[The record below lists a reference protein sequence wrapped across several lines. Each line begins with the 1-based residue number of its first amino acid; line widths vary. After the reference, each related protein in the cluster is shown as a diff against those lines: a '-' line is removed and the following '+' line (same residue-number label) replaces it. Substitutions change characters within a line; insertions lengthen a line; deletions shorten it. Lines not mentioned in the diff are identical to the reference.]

1 MKYRC
6 FLKLLHWTLF
16 VDLLGYRDI
25 NGDVDNLEKANE
37 LIEFMKSNVE
47 LFKNQ
52 NDNIKLREH
61 YSQSSFDIFSHY
73 DISFAFISDSLIVS
87 YSPNLE
93 LDFPENIALSH
104 SANML
109 LIILQ
114 RLRSL
119 IYKCVLEKKIFLRG
133 GISNYYSYIDG
144 TFAVGKGVGAS
155 YIAEAKKAI
164 YPRVV
169 LADDVVKNNKLMEA
183 ISWLSQLMYKAD
195 LIVDDNGTKYLDFN
209 KFGVVTLD
217 VRSKNKFVIKNAIS
231 NPEAYKENIFHEGGM
246 LKVYKEAIEFQIKQ
260 ALLIKDSMDPEEQKL
275 YKSLREKYIW
285 LSNYHDNSCEYFSNL
300 IIAIPKP
307 IAYAN
312 PKTLA
317 IAKLLLESI
326 PVVVAFK
333 IDSELLDSL
342 KKV

>member
-1 MKYRC
+1 M
-6 FLKLLHWTLF
+6 KLLHWTLF

-25 NGDVDNLEKANE
+25 NGDVDNLEKAKE

-52 NDNIKLREH
+52 NDSIKLREQ
-61 YSQSSFDIFSHY
+61 YSQSNFDIFSHY

-87 YSPNLE
+87 YTPNLE
-93 LDFPENIALSH
+93 SDFPEHIALSH

-114 RLRSL
+114 RLISL

-133 GISNYYSYIDG
+133 GISNHYSYIDG
-144 TFAVGKGVGAS
+144 TFAVGKGVGAA
-155 YIAEAKKAI
+155 YLAESKKAI

-169 LADDVVKNNKLMEA
+169 LADDVVENTKLMKA
-183 ISWLSQLMYKAD
+183 ISWLSNLMYETD
-195 LIVDDNGTKYLDFN
+195 LIVDDNGTRYLDFN
-209 KFGVVTLD
+209 RFGVVTLD
-217 VRSKNKFVIKNAIS
+217 ARSQNKFVIQNAITD
-231 NPEAYKENIFHEGGM
+231 PEAYKESIFHQGGI
-246 LKVYKEAIEFQIKQ
+246 LKVYKEAIEFQINK
-260 ALLIKDSMDPEEQKL
+260 ALEIKESMDPEEQKL

-285 LSNYHDNSCEYFSNL
+285 LSNYHNNSCEHFSKL

-307 IAYAN
+307 VAYSN
-312 PKTLA
+312 PKTLE
-317 IAKLLLESI
+317 IVKILLETI
-326 PVVVAFK
+326 PAIVAFK
-333 IDSELLDSL
+333 IDSNLLDSL